1 MLLATELLEQERDL
15 ERELQTCLL
24 ENAQMVATSGEQALV
39 GAGLLIKRETS
50 GIDLD
55 SATEEAPISQNG
67 NVTPS
72 NNHDQLRTDLNEA
85 AKEFNAAA
93 IIFDSEEYRMLTQ
106 DELDNL
112 PQPVSEEDEGTA
124 LFKKMQERTGTFKAV
139 EERYQ
144 AALQRVRDAGISE
157 PGQPAAAAEDDPNPD
172 YSPNRSYDVYLPS
185 EVKAYMKAKAQP
197 IVDRWKV
204 HDEEREIP
212 SLRGI
217 PPLASGK
224 QEAFVSAVPAN
235 EKSLRSISAGNS
247 LPDEGSYMSERI
259 AEMRRR
265 TDHLR
270 SLEQGQL
277 EPGERNA
284 QKMLKRPF
292 NNAKNDF
299 HSSKRRRTDQS
310 PGLEQGELGPGD
322 CNDRKMLKRPLD
334 NAEDDIPPSKRARED
349 YNTSPSQQ
357 LVKDATDDPIDV
369 DDPVDQ
375 TSGRTNPALE
385 QILRDGPKDY
395 TVEDYNGE
403 NADEYRRIEGLEAR
417 RRLQADEE
425 RMKNN
430 DEGEDVIE

>member
-1 MLLATELLEQERDL
+1 
-15 ERELQTCLL
+15 
-24 ENAQMVATSGEQALV
+24 
-39 GAGLLIKRETS
+39 
-50 GIDLD
+50 
-55 SATEEAPISQNG
+55 
-67 NVTPS
+67 
-72 NNHDQLRTDLNEA
+72 
-85 AKEFNAAA
+85 
-93 IIFDSEEYRMLTQ
+93 
-106 DELDNL
+106 
-112 PQPVSEEDEGTA
+112 
-124 LFKKMQERTGTFKAV
+124 
-139 EERYQ
+139 
-144 AALQRVRDAGISE
+144 
-157 PGQPAAAAEDDPNPD
+157 
-172 YSPNRSYDVYLPS
+172 
-185 EVKAYMKAKAQP
+185 
-197 IVDRWKV
+197 
-204 HDEEREIP
+204 
-212 SLRGI
+212 
-217 PPLASGK
+217 
-224 QEAFVSAVPAN
+224 VSAVPAN

-284 QKMLKRPF
+284 QKMFKRPF
-292 NNAKNDF
+292 NNAENDF

-357 LVKDATDDPIDV
+357 LAEDATDDPIDV
-369 DDPVDQ
+369 DDPVDR